1 MPPAESRVKMNG
13 FAAPDTA
20 AGICSAAIKRG
31 FAAPSPDFPAH
42 NFIFSESN
50 LRKILDSTLRSLG
63 DTYADTCFSVARIT
77 FTHKIPPRT
86 ARRSGIFIIY
96 VEYSWKMEI
105 TQATLPALFR
115 SLVGKYNFNR
125 FENDFDIETNGT
137 FLDILHVQLNLF
149 LR

>member
-50 LRKILDSTLRSLG
+50 LRKILDSTVFHAVGAAGYSIL
-63 DTYADTCFSVARIT
+63 FIARMCKRWLDRFT
-77 FTHKIPPRT
+77 F
-86 ARRSGIFIIY
+86 
-96 VEYSWKMEI
+96 
-105 TQATLPALFR
+105 
-115 SLVGKYNFNR
+115 
-125 FENDFDIETNGT
+125 
-137 FLDILHVQLNLF
+137 
-149 LR
+149 

>member
-50 LRKILDSTLRSLG
+50 LRKILDSTKFNER
-63 DTYADTCFSVARIT
+63 RIL
-77 FTHKIPPRT
+77 FGSSQNHVSMKEQKRK
-86 ARRSGIFIIY
+86 S
-96 VEYSWKMEI
+96 EYSEFTKI
-105 TQATLPALFR
+105 KYTPRKTADPA
-115 SLVGKYNFNR
+115 
-125 FENDFDIETNGT
+125 
-137 FLDILHVQLNLF
+137 
-149 LR
+149 